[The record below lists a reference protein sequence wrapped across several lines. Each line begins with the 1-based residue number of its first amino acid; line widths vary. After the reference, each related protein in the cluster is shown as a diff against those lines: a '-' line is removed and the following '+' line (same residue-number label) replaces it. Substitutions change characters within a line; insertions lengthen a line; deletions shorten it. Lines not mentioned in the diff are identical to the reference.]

1 MPAGPVSAVDLA
13 KWQEVQED
21 LRNLT
26 LQRSLRFVAA
36 AVLAPFGV
44 SGVGRDADGTGPGL
58 PTIAFGLALL
68 LLAMGELTSIAVSG
82 LLSKQRQAMEKDHPT
97 LAPRGKPG
105 RLARLLTVVS
115 GPGLSTALYFLLG
128 FAFIVASV
136 LP

>member
-1 MPAGPVSAVDLA
+1 MPPGPVGAVDLA

-44 SGVGRDADGTGPGL
+44 SEVGRRADGAGPGL

-68 LLAMGELTSIAVSG
+68 LLAVGEMTSIAVSG
-82 LLSKQRQAMEKDHPT
+82 LLSKQRQAMEKDHPA
-97 LAPRGKPG
+97 LAPKGKPG
-105 RLARLLTVVS
+105 RLARMLTIVS
-115 GPGLSTALYFLLG
+115 GPGLSTALYALLG
-128 FAFIVASV
+128 AAFIAASV

>member
-1 MPAGPVSAVDLA
+1 MGPVGAVDLA

-21 LRNLT
+21 IRNLT

-44 SGVGRDADGTGPGL
+44 SEVGRRADGSGPGL
-58 PTIAFGLALL
+58 PTLAFGMALL
-68 LLAMGELTSIAVSG
+68 LLAVGELTSIAVSG
-82 LLSKQRQAMEKDHPT
+82 LLAKQRHAMEKDHPA
-97 LAPRGKPG
+97 LAPKGKPG

-115 GPGLSTALYFLLG
+115 GPGLSTALYALLG
-128 FAFIVASV
+128 AAFIAASV